1 MSYTREPEPSGGR
14 ANMGNTLSMKGG
26 VVEKAEKATVVR
38 ISAETLE
45 RYERLAEQTGRPCSF
60 YFNEALEE
68 SIDRL
73 EYEYGILKRIED
85 YRAGRAKTV
94 CLDELEDSLGLAN

>member
-1 MSYTREPEPSGGR
+1 MHARTGPSGGR
-14 ANMGNTLSMKGG
+14 ANMGNTLSMKGW

-60 YFNEALEE
+60 FFREALEE
-68 SIDRL
+68 GIDQL
-73 EYEYGILKRIED
+73 AGESGTLKRIEEC
-85 YRAGRAKTV
+85 RAGRAKTV